1 MLIMSITRKLLLA
14 ALVAAASSS
23 ASAAITLSASA
34 GLSSAQAGATTI
46 TFDDGLLPT
55 GFASYD
61 ATPGALIA
69 YPGNSGYAALPPA
82 DTSPYFFSVG
92 QTHGQPGTS
101 GVSFGGN
108 GVSYFGYYMGSPD
121 NYNVVTLYHG
131 NTVLGTYTGSDM
143 AAAASHMAN
152 GNQGVGFFVNYQA
165 SGGDTITR
173 VTFSSSADAF
183 ETDNHAYIAAVPE
196 PETYAM
202 LLAGLGAI
210 AFLRRRK
217 A

>member
-1 MLIMSITRKLLLA
+1 MSMIKKLLLA
-14 ALVAAASSS
+14 AIVAAASAS
-23 ASAAITLSASA
+23 ANAAITISAST
-34 GLSSAQAGATTI
+34 GLTSSEAGATTL
-46 TFDDGLLPT
+46 TFDNGLLPT

-61 ATPGALIA
+61 NTPGALIA

-82 DTSPYFFSVG
+82 DTSAYFFSVG
-92 QTHGQPGTS
+92 QTHGQPGTTS
-101 GVSFGGN
+101 VNFGGN

-131 NTVLGTYTGSDM
+131 NSVLGTYTGNDM

-152 GNQGVGFFVNYQA
+152 GNQGVGFFVNYKA
-165 SGGDTITR
+165 TGGDTITK
-173 VTFSSSADAF
+173 VTFSSSTDAF